1 MAKFDLTHIEI
12 FEKGYQNFFYFSW
25 FILLIFSMIVLL
37 DFICLFIIAGF
48 NLKLT
53 RGIDIMSSL
62 IQYVASIVIFKKFI
76 VSGFNRI
83 DVTWTG
89 SAILFLLLYIIV
101 AVFSYDKP
109 KGAKKEIWFARRPL
123 KNYRIAIFVNKNRSF
138 LSLYKLKNWF
148 LSCFWEMNQLFQWLV
163 CETYLFCVN
172 FRHNFVNIITKLEHI
187 LIVC

>member
-1 MAKFDLTHIEI
+1 MFRNKKIKIRVSGWSALLIITAMIGIFLTLILTVPFFGFYGLYNIMAKFDLTHIEI

-109 KGAKKEIWFARRPL
+109 KGAKKEI
-123 KNYRIAIFVNKNRSF
+123 
-138 LSLYKLKNWF
+138 
-148 LSCFWEMNQLFQWLV
+148 
-163 CETYLFCVN
+163 
-172 FRHNFVNIITKLEHI
+172 
-187 LIVC
+187 